1 MRKDKGKEAT
11 EQKLQSVKVI
21 TATQSSGKWEDKRQY
36 KDQSRKAMD
45 SEKGRN
51 SQSIK
56 DV

>member
-1 MRKDKGKEAT
+1 MHKDKGKEAT
-11 EQKLQSVKVI
+11 EQKLQSVKVS
-21 TATQSSGKWEDKRQY
+21 TATQSSGKWEEKRQY

-45 SEKGRN
+45 SEKGRT